1 MGTSMTTPRL
11 LVPALL
17 SALALAG
24 AAEDAA
30 RAWRREDLS
39 VPGST
44 ALLRHLPANPRL
56 SVALE
61 DGALRLTDAGSEN
74 GDLLVFDR
82 DWSADPE
89 LGASCRAAVRVVRCT
104 GLAGAMIGFSDGLH
118 EDLLTLYPDR
128 LELYR
133 AKLSAPLDTTTAF
146 HEIQVDIRGADVR
159 VSVDG
164 KQRIDGAGTFTF
176 PAHEGRNRFSFG
188 SGASASQGE
197 SLWQWVAWTDGGA
210 ALRAKW
216 PEISGAEH
224 VVVFR
229 QRGVYAP
236 FPSLSWD
243 PATGWLYTSFSKKTV
258 ATHHETLDSTRGLME
273 SRDGGRTW
281 QDVERVPESA
291 VGPRPGDTF
300 RAADGALLRIG
311 QNWRR
316 WFPPEQRA
324 AYEGKYS
331 IETPGTYKPGW
342 FAINSGGFL
351 ARSEDNGKTWQ
362 RAEVAELDTY
372 VSCSSPWS
380 TLHLRDGRVLRAFMV
395 CASKEDSGDVFVT
408 VTQDGRS
415 ATMVRVMGDPAEKL
429 RFTEETLAYETAA
442 GVIWLLTRVEGGDD
456 QLWQAVSR
464 DGGRTWSAAPSGIVG
479 HPPSGLVRLADGRL
493 VLTYGYRHAPFGVR
507 AVISADDGLTWD
519 TDHVIVLRSDGAGY
533 DLGYPV
539 STVLPDG
546 TVFTIYY
553 FTDRAEGI
561 THIAG
566 TRWQPP
572 AAVTRP

>member
-1 MGTSMTTPRL
+1 MTIQGL
-11 LVPALL
+11 LIFAVAGG
-17 SALALAG
+17 LALRLTAQ
-24 AAEDAA
+24 DDA
-30 RAWRREDLS
+30 RAWRRDDLS
-39 VPGST
+39 LPGSPT
-44 ALLRHLPANPRL
+44 LMRQLPANPRL
-56 SVALE
+56 TVALQ
-61 DGALRLTDAGSEN
+61 DGALRITDVGSEK

-82 DWSADPE
+82 AWNADPE

-104 GLAGAMIGFSDGLH
+104 GLAGAMIGFSDGVH

-133 AKLSAPLDTTTAF
+133 AKLSAALDTTDAF
-146 HEIQVDIRGADVR
+146 HEVQVDIKGADVR

-164 KQRIDGAGTFTF
+164 KQVLDAAGTFTF

-188 SGASASQGE
+188 SGASDSQGE
-197 SLWQWVAWTDGGA
+197 ALWQWVAWTDGVA
-210 ALRAKW
+210 ALCAKW
-216 PEISGAEH
+216 PEISSAEQ

-243 PATGWLYTSFSKKTV
+243 PETGWLYTSFSKKLV
-258 ATHHETLDSTRGLME
+258 VTHHETLDSTRGQMV

-281 QDVERVPESA
+281 EEVERIPDRA

-300 RAADGALLRIG
+300 KAADGALVRIG

-324 AYEGKYS
+324 TYEGKYN
-331 IETPGTYKPGW
+331 IETPGTYKPDW

-351 ARSEDNGKTWQ
+351 ARSEDAGKTWQ
-362 RAEVAELDTY
+362 KSEIAELDTY

-380 TLHLRDGRVLRAFMV
+380 TVQLRDGRVLRAFMV
-395 CASKEDSGDVFVT
+395 RTGKDDSGAVFVT
-408 VTQDGRS
+408 TTQDGRR
-415 ATMVRVMGDPAEKL
+415 ATAVRVMSDPEAKL
-429 RFTEETLAYETAA
+429 HFTEETLVHETGA

-456 QLWQAVSR
+456 QLWQALSR
-464 DGGRTWSAAPSGIVG
+464 DGGRSWTAAPSGIVG
-479 HPPSGLVRLADGRL
+479 HPPSGMVRLADGRL

-519 TDHVIVLRSDGAGY
+519 TDHVIVLRNDGAGY

-546 TVFTIYY
+546 TIVTLYY

-561 THIAG
+561 THIAC
-566 TRWQPP
+566 TRWQAP
-572 AAVTRP
+572 ATGSRP

>member
-1 MGTSMTTPRL
+1 MVTGRL
-11 LVPALL
+11 LVHALL
-17 SALALAG
+17 SVLALG
-24 AAEDAA
+24 LAAQDDA

-39 VPGST
+39 VPGSP
-44 ALLRHLPANPRL
+44 ALLRQLPANPRL
-56 SVALE
+56 AVALQ
-61 DGALRLTDAGSEN
+61 DGALRLTDVGSEK

-89 LGASCRAAVRVVRCT
+89 LGASCRAVVRVVRCT
-104 GLAGAMIGFSDGLH
+104 GLAGAMIGFSDGVH

-133 AKLSAPLDTTTAF
+133 AKRSAPLDTTRAF
-146 HEIQVDIRGADVR
+146 HEVQVDIKGTDVR

-164 KQRIDGAGTFTF
+164 QQVIDAAGAFTS

-188 SGASASQGE
+188 SGASDSQGE
-197 SLWQWVAWTDGGA
+197 SLWQWVAWTDGSA

-224 VVVFR
+224 TIVFR

-236 FPSLSWD
+236 FPSLSWE
-243 PATGWLYTSFSKKTV
+243 PATGWLYTSFSKKAV
-258 ATHHETLDSTRGLME
+258 ATHHETLDATRGLMG
-273 SRDGGRTW
+273 SPDGGRTW
-281 QDVERVPESA
+281 KDVERTPDTA
-291 VGPRPGDTF
+291 VGPRLGDTF
-300 RAADGALLRIG
+300 KAADGALVRIG

-316 WFPPEQRA
+316 WFPPDQRA
-324 AYEGKYS
+324 HYEGKYN
-331 IETPGTYKPGW
+331 IETPGTYKPDW
-342 FAINSGGFL
+342 FAINSGGFV
-351 ARSEDNGKTWQ
+351 ARSEDGGKVWQ
-362 RAEVAELDTY
+362 KTAIAELDTY
-372 VSCSSPWS
+372 ISCSSPWS
-380 TLHLRDGRVLRAFMV
+380 TLQLRDGRVLRAFMV
-395 CASKEDSGDVFVT
+395 CTRKGDPGAVFVT
-408 VTQDGRS
+408 TTKDGRS
-415 ATMVRVMGDPAEKL
+415 ATTVRVMGDPEGKL

-442 GVIWLLTRVEGGDD
+442 GAIWLLTRVEGGDD

-464 DGGRTWSAAPSGIVG
+464 DGGLTWRTATSGIVG
-479 HPPSGLVRLADGRL
+479 HPPSGMVQLADGRL

-507 AVISADDGLTWD
+507 AVISKDDGLTWD
-519 TDHVIVLRSDGAGY
+519 TDHVIVLRNDGAGY

-539 STVLPDG
+539 STVLKDG

-561 THIAG
+561 THIAA

-572 AAVTRP
+572 AAGARP